1 MLEILKTKKKTG
13 IKERKSAIKN
23 ANILYHLRR
32 YMKCTYVF
40 VFVAQAGVK
49 CAALYSGA
57 HALMRHAQ
65 IHFTFQQG
73 AQRGECGLDGAA
85 FPH

>member
-1 MLEILKTKKKTG
+1 M
-13 IKERKSAIKN
+13 
-23 ANILYHLRR
+23 H
-32 YMKCTYVF
+32 VF
-40 VFVAQAGVK
+40 VFVAEAGVK
-49 CAALYSGA
+49 CAALYSSA

-85 FPH
+85 FPR